1 MDRKNQLTA
10 NTQTNGADGEFPAD
24 LLVQLD
30 RSRPRSLRV
39 QLERGLRQSI
49 ARGSLTPGTA
59 LPPSRVLAA
68 ELDVSRSLV
77 VGAYEQL
84 VIEGYLEARQGS
96 GTRVRA
102 RGLRGDGTGDGDAD
116 QEVYG
121 ARATRDG
128 GIRRSGLPDPALF
141 PRSEWL
147 RHYRDVL
154 RDIPDDRL
162 LYPHARG
169 EPELRAA
176 LTAYLGRVRGVRT
189 TPEQIV
195 VCGGFSQ
202 AVTLLCRVLG
212 RRGVTR
218 IAVEDPCFSLYRRI
232 ITSTGLEPVPVPV
245 DDQGL
250 RTARLAGPGVGAVL
264 LSPAHS
270 YPSGAVLSAD
280 RRVQLLEWA
289 RAADALVI
297 EDDYDAEL
305 RYDRL
310 PVGALQGLDPDHVI
324 YGGTVSKVLSP
335 ALRLGW
341 IAAPPR
347 LTGDIVRAKFYE
359 DFATEALGQLTLA
372 RFIESGAFARHLRRV
387 RPLYRARRD
396 SLLTALRTHLPSVRP
411 SGEAAGLHLLL
422 RLPPGL
428 QPAPVAAAAA
438 RHGVQLEEAAR
449 YWADRDAA
457 PPALLIGYGPQ
468 RESVLAR
475 GIEALGTELR
485 QLARP
490 LRSGPWLG
498 MRPEPGTT
506 RGTSPGR
513 SRGQHQAFGV
523 RVALRASSLRRRTP
537 CLITSTLRWRLRL
550 ASCSSTTCTSSPA
563 RAARCS
569 SWT

>member
-1 MDRKNQLTA
+1 MDRKIQLTA
-10 NTQTNGADGEFPAD
+10 NTQTNGAGGEFPAD

-39 QLERGLRQSI
+39 QLERGLRKSI
-49 ARGSLTPGTA
+49 ARGSLPPGTA

-102 RGLRGDGTGDGDAD
+102 QGLRGDGTGDGSAD
-116 QEVYG
+116 YEPSG
-121 ARATRDG
+121 AGPAPATRDG

-141 PRSEWL
+141 PRSDW
-147 RHYRDVL
+147 
-154 RDIPDDRL
+154 L

-189 TPEQIV
+189 TPDQIV

-202 AVTLLCRVLG
+202 AVTLLCRALG

-218 IAVEDPCFSLYRRI
+218 VAVEDPCFSLYRRI
-232 ITSTGLEPVPVPV
+232 IRSTGLEPVPVPV
-245 DDQGL
+245 DGQGL
-250 RTARLAGPGVGAVL
+250 RTARLAGLDVGAVL

-347 LTGDIVRAKFYE
+347 LTGDIARAKFLE

-387 RPLYRARRD
+387 RPVYRARRD
-396 SLLTALRTHLPSVRP
+396 SLLAALRTHLPSV
-411 SGEAAGLHLLL
+411 
-422 RLPPGL
+422 
-428 QPAPVAAAAA
+428 
-438 RHGVQLEEAAR
+438 
-449 YWADRDAA
+449 
-457 PPALLIGYGPQ
+457 LIGYGPQ

-475 GIEALGTELR
+475 CIEALGTELR
-485 QLARP
+485 GLTRP
-490 LRSGPWLG
+490 
-498 MRPEPGTT
+498 
-506 RGTSPGR
+506 
-513 SRGQHQAFGV
+513 
-523 RVALRASSLRRRTP
+523 
-537 CLITSTLRWRLRL
+537 
-550 ASCSSTTCTSSPA
+550 
-563 RAARCS
+563 
-569 SWT
+569 